1 MIHHLKL
8 RPLITLESCYHRDRV
23 VHVLEMESNVV
34 HILVVLIGMVIF
46 WRMKKRENWL
56 RVVEWRCLSICP
68 YS

>member
-46 WRMKKRENWL
+46 WREKREL
-56 RVVEWRCLSICP
+56 AEGS
-68 YS
+68 